1 MCCLPD
7 WGSCSLRKKM
17 VPSIPMKSEQRPV
30 ETISR
35 GRLPATFRRRV
46 ARLVPNTCNKGVN
59 QILWNTIFREVLSI
73 IDKIL
78 CAAKF
83 Y

>member
-1 MCCLPD
+1 MWCLPD

-30 ETISR
+30 EIISR

-46 ARLVPNTCNKGVN
+46 ARLVPNTCNEGVST
-59 QILWNTIFREVLSI
+59 LNTIFREVLSI
-73 IDKIL
+73 VDKIL
-78 CAAKF
+78 SFAKF
-83 Y
+83 H

>member
-1 MCCLPD
+1 MWCLPD
-7 WGSCSLRKKM
+7 CGSCSLRKKM

-46 ARLVPNTCNKGVN
+46 ARLVPNTCNKDVST
-59 QILWNTIFREVLSI
+59 LNTIFREVLSI
-73 IDKIL
+73 IGKLL
-78 CAAKF
+78 CSAKF